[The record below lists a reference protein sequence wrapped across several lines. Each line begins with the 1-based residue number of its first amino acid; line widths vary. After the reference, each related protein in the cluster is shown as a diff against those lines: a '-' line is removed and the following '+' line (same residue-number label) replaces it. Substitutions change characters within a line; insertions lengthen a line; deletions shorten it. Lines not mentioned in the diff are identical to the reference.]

1 MTQGKHICAEL
12 KQIRRTIAEENGIAL
27 EIPECT
33 FEGECS
39 GTCPRC
45 EAEMRYLENQLAKRL
60 SLGKVATVAGLMLT
74 LASPAAA
81 QTDKEEIVSTTR
93 KTSVTS
99 SDTGYVTKYR
109 YIKGILKDAKT
120 QRPIS
125 STDIIIETKGLQYFS
140 TTDSN
145 GMFSISQFPINSQ
158 TMEVWCRN
166 YKTIT
171 IDVPSNNSTDTA
183 FSIALTK
190 DLNSLDAFDTKWRG
204 TIEIETN
211 NNAKKYYAVRKH
223 TAVDPS
229 DVMIGGIT
237 TPTLP
242 GTRAS
247 ESGDDQTRQIFL
259 KPVDPQH
266 QGK

>member
-1 MTQGKHICAEL
+1 MAQGKHICAEL

-99 SDTGYVTKYR
+99 SDTGHVTTYR
-109 YIKGILKDAKT
+109 YIIGILKDDKT

-125 STDIIIETKGLQYFS
+125 TTDIIIETINFQYFT

-145 GMFSISQFPINSQ
+145 GMFTIDRFPTNST
-158 TMEVWCRN
+158 TMDIWCRG

-171 IDVPSNNSTDTA
+171 MGIPANNSTSTA
-183 FSIALTK
+183 FSIALTR
-190 DLNSLDAFDTKWRG
+190 DLNSLDAFLKKRWG
-204 TIEIETN
+204 LIEMRSETN
-211 NNAKKYYAVRKH
+211 MRIKLEEFELSNE
-223 TAVDPS
+223 
-229 DVMIGGIT
+229 
-237 TPTLP
+237 LP

-247 ESGDDQTRQIFL
+247 ENGNDRARQPIL
-259 KPVDPQH
+259 KTVDPQH
-266 QGK
+266 QEK